1 METDTQTQR
10 ATTTE
15 SFLLRDLVGNLLH
28 MFKSK
33 VTDRDMLRK
42 VSRFTLQVRLS
53 FSQTVQNRSQ
63 SLLFYSWLFTRSLQ
77 VLMFSCGSTGS
88 FVGAICPR
96 LFFDMITS
104 EREEGGGGGCPS
116 KWLTS
121 YLWCPSVIQVPR
133 SITGGLSIHWKSSC
147 LNL

>member
-1 METDTQTQR
+1 MRNEVFGDRYSVQR

-33 VTDRDMLRK
+33 VADRDMLRK

-63 SLLFYSWLFTRSLQ
+63 SLLFYS
-77 VLMFSCGSTGS
+77 
-88 FVGAICPR
+88 
-96 LFFDMITS
+96 
-104 EREEGGGGGCPS
+104 
-116 KWLTS
+116 
-121 YLWCPSVIQVPR
+121 
-133 SITGGLSIHWKSSC
+133 
-147 LNL
+147 